1 MNRSRN
7 TLLIVLV
14 AVAVAVFAGLNMAI
28 GRLAGTGEHDHEAE
42 ETQAA
47 AKQGD
52 RSKGDAAPGGAEQSA
67 LARRPTDETIG
78 PKDAKNDVVIGWS
91 WTPEVQADPARLE
104 QALAVAHPG
113 APYVR
118 VRIVNADAVP
128 DAPRGIVVNGQ
139 KVQDLPPDG
148 LLKSGDIA
156 WAVSGK
162 ADVPR
167 PALTK

>member
-7 TLLIVLV
+7 TLLIALV
-14 AVAVAVFAGLNMAI
+14 VMAVAVFAGLNTMI
-28 GRLAGTGEHDHEAE
+28 GRLASAGEHSHEAE
-42 ETQAA
+42 EAQAA
-47 AKQGD
+47 AD
-52 RSKGDAAPGGAEQSA
+52 ESNANTAPGAAEQSA
-67 LARRPTDETIG
+67 LARRPNDETIG
-78 PKDAKNDVVIGWS
+78 PSDAKNDVVIGWS

-104 QALAVAHPG
+104 QALAAARRG

-128 DAPRGIVVNGQ
+128 GAPRGLIVNGR

-148 LLKSGDIA
+148 FLKSGDIA

-162 ADVPR
+162 ATVPR
-167 PALTK
+167 QP